1 MPSMGVYS
9 MMTKERL
16 QAIKEIKKETKEK
29 MKGKTISNLAAKDK
43 DELLLACCRMLGILD
58 IESDIKGGIK

>member
-1 MPSMGVYS
+1 MDIQFLTQWFG
-9 MMTKERL
+9 RAG
-16 QAIKEIKKETKEK
+16 AIKAIKTEAKNKT
-29 MKGKTISNLAAKDK
+29 KGKTISKLDAKDK

>member
-1 MPSMGVYS
+1 

-16 QAIKEIKKETKEK
+16 QAVKEIKKETKEK
-29 MKGKTISNLAAKDK
+29 MKGKTISNLPTKDK
-43 DELLLACCRMLGILD
+43 DQLLLACCRILGILD

>member
-1 MPSMGVYS
+1 
-9 MMTKERL
+9 MMTKERI
-16 QAIKEIKKETKEK
+16 QAIKEVKKETKEK
-29 MKGKTISNLAAKDK
+29 MKGKTKGKLDTKDK